1 MDMDLLRNYLVPGAL
16 AFMMFGLGLS
26 LTIADFVRVAKFPK
40 AAAIG
45 LTGQLVALPLAAIA
59 LTVAAGV
66 NPEVGVGLIILA
78 ACPGGVSS
86 NAFSFAA
93 RADVALSVT
102 LTAFTSVIT
111 LVTIPLLT
119 LLALTIHMEGEDVG
133 ALPIGAMTWQLFRVT
148 ALPVMAGMT
157 VRHLAPAFT
166 VRTEPFFR
174 RAVTL
179 ILVAVITT
187 TVVVNFG
194 HMKKNLADAVP
205 VSIAL
210 NLGTMALGYWWAR
223 LARLDRVQTITIVY
237 EIGVQNVAIAVM
249 VALTLIGNVALS
261 VVPIIYGVTMMMTA
275 FLLLGYLRWRDARAA
290 AV

>member
-26 LTIADFVRVAKFPK
+26 LSAADFARIAKFPR
-40 AAAIG
+40 AAAVG

-86 NAFSFAA
+86 NVFSFAA

-102 LTAFTSVIT
+102 LTAVTSLVA

-119 LLALTIHMEGEDVG
+119 LLALAIHTDGGQVG
-133 ALPIGAMTWQLFRVT
+133 ALPIGAMVWKLFRVT

-157 VRHLAPAFT
+157 LRHLAPVFT
-166 VRTEPFFR
+166 ARTEPFFR
-174 RAVTL
+174 RAVPL
-179 ILVAVITT
+179 VLVALVTIT
-187 TVVVNFG
+187 VFANFE

-223 LARLDRVQTITIVY
+223 LARLDRAQTITIVY

-261 VVPIIYGVTMMMTA
+261 VVPIIYGVTMMITA
-275 FLLLGYLRWRDARAA
+275 FLLLAYLRWHDARAA
-290 AV
+290 A